1 MVRRTSRRSVSILL
15 GCALPALAF
24 GQAIQPT
31 SVRRIGFLA
40 GVAYTP
46 SIAAFKAELHRLGY
60 VEGQNL
66 IIETHP
72 ASSGSA
78 SLAEDAAELARMDV
92 ELVVAGALP
101 QALELRKA
109 NPAMPMVVA
118 TCPGMVNNGFAASL
132 EHPGGIVTG
141 IDELPPGVTAK
152 RMRLLKTAAPDLS
165 RIALLSTTPG
175 HGGHETQLAD
185 AQQTAAELGVSVT
198 AYRATSGSEVQ
209 TALAALLDDGMQ
221 GLLTFQGALS
231 LIHRKLIIDFAVA
244 HRLPGI
250 YQATVFVESGGLMAW
265 APKLEEQ
272 NVLAAQYVDQILRGA
287 KPGDLPVRYPPRYY
301 LLVNTGA
308 AGAIGLSLP
317 PALLAQ
323 ADYVLS

>member
-1 MVRRTSRRSVSILL
+1 MVKRTSRRSVSILL

-185 AQQTAAELGVSVT
+185 AQQTAAELGVSIT
-198 AYRATSGSEVQ
+198 AYRATSGSEVHKPRSRRCWM
-209 TALAALLDDGMQ
+209 TGCRDS
-221 GLLTFQGALS
+221 LTFQGALS

-250 YQATVFVESGGLMAW
+250 YQATVFV
-265 APKLEEQ
+265 K
-272 NVLAAQYVDQILRGA
+272 
-287 KPGDLPVRYPPRYY
+287 K
-301 LLVNTGA
+301 
-308 AGAIGLSLP
+308 
-317 PALLAQ
+317 
-323 ADYVLS
+323 